1 MADPTKAE
9 IMLDQVT
16 KINALIRRFQLCKD
30 HPIPPL
36 RLDLWPSTKST
47 IKAYQENVQGRID
60 QLTAQ
65 RETVLAL
72 VEQIPDGEVQTVLED
87 QPCKL
92 SFETLTSSNGDPVA
106 TVSQSVKLFISP
118 DVVIKAGSKIIVTQ
132 HGRTTEYSNSGVP
145 AVYPTHQEIM
155 LTLFNGWA

>member
-1 MADPTKAE
+1 MAELTKAE
-9 IMLDQVT
+9 IMLNQVT
-16 KINALIRRFQLCKD
+16 KSNSLIRQLELCKNR
-30 HPIPPL
+30 PIPPL
-36 RLDLWPSTKST
+36 RLDLRSSTKST
-47 IKAYQENVQGRID
+47 IKAFQENVQGR
-60 QLTAQ
+60 A
-65 RETVLAL
+65 TVI
-72 VEQIPDGEVQTVLED
+72 EYQNIKDEWGMTNFQEVTVLED

-92 SFETLTSSNGDPVA
+92 SFETLTSSTGDPVA

-155 LTLFNGWA
+155 LTLFEGWA

>member
-1 MADPTKAE
+1 MGIDKAR
-9 IMLDQVT
+9 IAAR
-16 KINALIRRFQLCKD
+16 KALERM
-30 HPIPPL
+30 
-36 RLDLWPSTKST
+36 
-47 IKAYQENVQGRID
+47 YQGR
-60 QLTAQ
+60 A
-65 RETVLAL
+65 TVIEYQK
-72 VEQIPDGEVQTVLED
+72 VKDEYGMTNFQEVTVLED

-118 DVVIKAGSKIIVTQ
+118 DVVIKAGSKKVFATQ

>member
-1 MADPTKAE
+1 MTELTKAE
-9 IMLDQVT
+9 IMLNQVT
-16 KINALIRRFQLCKD
+16 KSNSLIRQLELCKNR
-30 HPIPPL
+30 PIPPL
-36 RLDLWPSTKST
+36 RLDLRPSTKST
-47 IKAYQENVQGRID
+47 IKALERMYQGR
-60 QLTAQ
+60 A
-65 RETVLAL
+65 TVIEYQK
-72 VEQIPDGEVQTVLED
+72 VKDEWGMTNFQEVTVLED

-92 SFETLTSSNGDPVA
+92 SFETLTSSTGDPVA